1 MDQLFY
7 SFGSQFFSNRS
18 SVPASELLMRSCR
31 KIPIEIG
38 PISRTVYINYI
49 TVPEALKNF
58 PHFQILFAF
67 RGTGTR
73 YLYNTLLKGSST
85 TREKA
90 FLLRLHLGVAN
101 VWSWPTFAAS
111 PQRLDWKHLG
121 GGLTSWILVE
131 KLGVRFCSNGL
142 YTSREKLACWLQSL
156 HLMDPFHGKSVI
168 PNGMEGSFPSQ
179 DGKPWKWTVLGAMTS
194 GARDICQILSHR
206 HLPTVQTYNNRK
218 YVHIY
223 IVLYP
228 YVSMYEIESGVDL
241 GCGNVNRPFKGWTP
255 YN

>member
-18 SVPASELLMRSCR
+18 SVQASELLMRSCR

-156 HLMDPFHGKSVI
+156 HLMPIASPSFQTVWNVHFHRRTANPVVSCAGR
-168 PNGMEGSFPSQ
+168 FQ
-179 DGKPWKWTVLGAMTS
+179 RPWKDLSSRALWPQCSPVKWWCP
-194 GARDICQILSHR
+194 DIYR
-206 HLPTVQTYNNRK
+206 HLT
-218 YVHIY
+218 
-223 IVLYP
+223 
-228 YVSMYEIESGVDL
+228 
-241 GCGNVNRPFKGWTP
+241 
-255 YN
+255 